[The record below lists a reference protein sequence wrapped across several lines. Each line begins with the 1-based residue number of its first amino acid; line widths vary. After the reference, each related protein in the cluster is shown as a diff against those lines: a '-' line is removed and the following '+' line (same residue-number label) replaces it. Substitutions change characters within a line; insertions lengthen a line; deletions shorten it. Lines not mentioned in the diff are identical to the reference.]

1 MGLLSWPFFIQQ
13 GVLLDI
19 SAEARHAR
27 LLRMVTMPTPVRLL
41 PDQVRLTAARAKAE
55 AVVGQEDLTERGKAK
70 EIEKLYAR
78 ARAGKGAPGGK
89 KGKPSRSQQRHGK
102 AGKPLDGRLL
112 ADKRQVSAAA
122 LTALVTL
129 SSVVLWCCRG
139 LSKASRLCNKCC

>member
-1 MGLLSWPFFIQQ
+1 M
-13 GVLLDI
+13 
-19 SAEARHAR
+19 
-27 LLRMVTMPTPVRLL
+27 
-41 PDQVRLTAARAKAE
+41 RLTAARAKAE

-112 ADKRQVSAAA
+112 ADKRQVCASCCGVRAGHAR
-122 LTALVTL
+122 LCLLLPLL
-129 SSVVLWCCRG
+129 SSFAHMR
-139 LSKASRLCNKCC
+139 S